1 MHIIPHSHRVY
12 LMGDFHGHTE
22 RLKEKLQEITVAG
35 GPSALILLGDYDAH
49 TASDIDQLKDLLAAY
64 SVDYYLLR
72 GNHDN
77 PLYWQD
83 RGISSLFEDS
93 YFHFL
98 HELDCIQWGESKIL
112 TVNGA
117 VSVDRTC
124 IRFDR
129 GNCWPD
135 IEPVP
140 KDAVDQIQKLREQH
154 GEFDV
159 LISHTGIIIGKTIK
173 SEFTKSFASTDET
186 LLEDLEKERDL
197 MQRIQIASGV
207 ERHYFGHFHQS
218 WRGEKYDTDCRCL
231 DICEIIR
238 PGYNND

>member
-1 MHIIPHSHRVY
+1 
-12 LMGDFHGHTE
+12 MGDFHRQTE
-22 RLKEKLQEITVAG
+22 LLKERLQEITAAG
-35 GPSALILLGDYDAH
+35 APSALIMLGDYDVH
-49 TASDIDQLKDLLAAY
+49 TASEVDELKDLLIAY
-64 SVDYYLLR
+64 PVDYYLLR

-77 PLYWQD
+77 PLYWKD
-83 RGISSLFEDS
+83 RDISGIFEDG
-93 YFHFL
+93 YFHLL
-98 HELDCIQWGESKIL
+98 HEVDYIQWGDVRFL

-140 KDAVDQIQKLREQH
+140 KDAVDQIQKLRAEH

-159 LISHTGIIIGKTIK
+159 LLSHTGIISGQTIK
-173 SEFTKSFASTDET
+173 SEFTKSLASIDET
-186 LLEDLEKERDL
+186 LLEDLEKERAL

-207 ERHYFGHFHQS
+207 KNHYFGHFHQS
-218 WRGEKYDTDCRCL
+218 WQGEDYDINCRCL
-231 DICEIIR
+231 DICEMIR
-238 PGYNND
+238 L

>member
-1 MHIIPHSHRVY
+1 MYIIPSSHRVY
-12 LMGDFHGHTE
+12 LMGDFHRQTE
-22 RLKEKLQEITVAG
+22 RLKEKLQEITAAG
-35 GPSALILLGDYDAH
+35 GPSAIILLGDYDAH
-49 TASDIDQLKDLLAAY
+49 TASDIDQLKDLLTKHPI
-64 SVDYYLLR
+64 DYYLLR

-83 RGISSLFEDS
+83 RDISSLFEDS

-98 HELDCIQWGESKIL
+98 HEVDCIQWGDVRFL

-117 VSVDRTC
+117 VSVDRSC
-124 IRFDR
+124 VRFDR
-129 GNCWPD
+129 GHCWPD

-140 KDAVDQIQKLREQH
+140 KDTVDQIRKLIGQH

-159 LISHTGIIIGKTIK
+159 LLSHTGIISGQTIK

-186 LLEDLEKERDL
+186 SLEDLEKERAL

-218 WRGEKYDTDCRCL
+218 WQGDEYDIDCRCL
-231 DICEIIR
+231 DICEMIR
-238 PGYNND
+238 L